1 MYSHKELV
9 PDHGVLSG
17 IPMLKDVDASSCNV
31 ISNTFETCTF
41 SVGLPGRAETA
52 LVRLEAPRRRGLA
65 DVVALQRLAR
75 SSPTWSRPRGTL
87 ARRQPPTGGRWSK
100 YSVTEFVAETST
112 LEQVWD
118 MLDEQ
123 AQKAL
128 VSSVVDALAKLQ
140 ALGTGTD
147 RVCKVLAKAAPASDD
162 GRGGNVCVGGP
173 ELGYFADV
181 KHFLAQVAFAGNP
194 ASSDCTFP
202 RRQTACC
209 FGPPSTIS
217 S

>member
-1 MYSHKELV
+1 
-9 PDHGVLSG
+9 
-17 IPMLKDVDASSCNV
+17 
-31 ISNTFETCTF
+31 
-41 SVGLPGRAETA
+41 
-52 LVRLEAPRRRGLA
+52 
-65 DVVALQRLAR
+65 
-75 SSPTWSRPRGTL
+75 
-87 ARRQPPTGGRWSK
+87 
-100 YSVTEFVAETST
+100 
-112 LEQVWD
+112 